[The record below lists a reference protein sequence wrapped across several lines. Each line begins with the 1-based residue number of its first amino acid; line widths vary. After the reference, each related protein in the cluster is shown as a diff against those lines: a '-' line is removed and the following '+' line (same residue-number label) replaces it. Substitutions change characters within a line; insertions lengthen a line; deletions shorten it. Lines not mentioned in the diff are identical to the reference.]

1 MVDETAMRYDDSVAA
16 PNVTESS
23 FTLPFPTE
31 DVVFNPHLMEDPI
44 HEDVRSLYSY

>member
-1 MVDETAMRYDDSVAA
+1 MRYDDSVAA